1 MKPSSPEE
9 LSVACGAKLLRGKA
23 AAGLISHILFDS
35 RRVFHPSESLFVA
48 IKTARNDG
56 HRYIESLILKGVKHF
71 LVQHV
76 PEFPGAENCTFLVV
90 PNSLKA
96 LQLLAKHVRSQFQ
109 GHVVGITG
117 SNGKTI
123 VKEWLYAIL
132 HQHQT
137 VYRSPKSYNSQLGV
151 ALSLCHLEPEAS
163 LALIEAGISQ
173 PGEMLMLHDMIVP
186 NSGIF
191 TNIGNAHGENFS
203 SKTEKLHEKL
213 SLFENCDLIVYCRDH
228 EEVHKAITQRFA
240 DRSFSWGRHKEAQLH
255 LTPSATPGAFT
266 YWQDGIS
273 GEINI
278 PFADAASIENVLH
291 CFAWIS
297 ASRMMPLNEASIA
310 IQQLQP
316 PEMRLELLQ
325 ARNGCTLI
333 NDAWIADLDSLK
345 MALNTM
351 MAQTHH
357 SKRCVI
363 LSDIPSAGQKPEKV
377 YTIVKQ
383 LLHEA
388 GVNRLFGIGEEVEQ
402 HLHSFEG
409 DVRFFPNTEA
419 FLAALPTMLFQQE
432 CILLKGARRFGF
444 ERIALQFARQTHET
458 VLKINLSNIL
468 HNVQH
473 YRSRI
478 APETALMAM
487 VKAFSYGSGHTEVA
501 ALLQNHGIDYLAVAF
516 VDEGLEL
523 RQAGVRLPIMVM
535 SPEKSGIPQMLDAGL
550 EPEIYSFSML
560 AEFSKVLHQRNGY
573 DEMPLRIHIKL
584 NTGMNRL
591 GFDAHEW
598 DELATFL
605 SQKPELEVA
614 TIFSHLAASDDPQHD
629 AFTKS
634 QINQFRDAVA
644 LFRTRLKKPFWAHLA
659 NSAAI
664 SRHPDARFDMV
675 RLGIGMYGVGT
686 ADEEA
691 FLQPVAQLETRIT
704 QIRYLREGD
713 TVGYSRKG
721 KIERPSR
728 IATLPLGY
736 ADGFPRKLGNGNFS
750 VMVHGRLAPTI
761 GSICMDMCM
770 IDVTGIPE
778 AIEGDK
784 VIVFDNARS
793 IKAMADALET
803 IPYEVM
809 TGISQRVKRVYFQ
822 D

>member
-1 MKPSSPEE
+1 MKPTSPEE
-9 LSVACGAKLLRGKA
+9 LSVACGAKLVRGKA
-23 AAGLISHILFDS
+23 NAGLISHILFDS

-56 HRYIESLILKGVKHF
+56 HRYIESLFQKGVRCF
-71 LVQHV
+71 LVQQV
-76 PEFPGAENCTFLVV
+76 PEFPGAEECTFLFV
-90 PNSLKA
+90 PNSLNA
-96 LQLLAKHVRSQFQ
+96 LQLLAKHVRHQFQ
-109 GHVVGITG
+109 GHVAGITG

-123 VKEWLYAIL
+123 IKEWLFSIL
-132 HQHQT
+132 HQYQT

-173 PGEMLMLHDMIVP
+173 PGEMKLLHDMILP

-191 TNIGNAHGENFS
+191 SNIGNAHGENFS
-203 SKTEKLHEKL
+203 SKIEKLQEKL
-213 SLFENCDLIVYCRDH
+213 SLFNSCELIVYCRDH
-228 EEVHKAITQRFA
+228 EEVHKAIAQRFPGHG
-240 DRSFSWGRHKEAQLH
+240 FSWGHHEASNLQL
-255 LTPSATPGAFT
+255 SALEVPGAFA
-266 YWQDGIS
+266 YRQDGIS
-273 GEINI
+273 GQINI
-278 PFADAASIENVLH
+278 PFADAASIENALH
-291 CFAWIS
+291 CFAWIAATRIMPLIE
-297 ASRMMPLNEASIA
+297 ASRA

-325 ARNGCTLI
+325 ARNGCTVI

-357 SKRCVI
+357 SRRCVI

-377 YTIVKQ
+377 YNIVKQ

-402 HLHSFEG
+402 YLHSFEG

-419 FLAALPTMLFQQE
+419 FLSALPTILFQQE

-487 VKAFSYGSGHTEVA
+487 VKAFSYGSGHTEVG

-535 SPEKSGIPQMLDAGL
+535 SPEKSSIPQMLDAGL

-560 AEFSKVLHQRNGY
+560 EEFSRVLYQRSGY
-573 DEMPLRIHIKL
+573 DEMHLRIHIKL

-598 DELATFL
+598 DELAKFM

-634 QINQFRDAVA
+634 QIQQFDNAVK
-644 LFRTRLKKPFWAHLA
+644 LFRSHLKSPFLAHLA

-664 SRHPDARFDMV
+664 SRHPEARFDMV
-675 RLGIGMYGVGT
+675 RLGIGMYGIGT
-686 ADEEA
+686 FDEQP

-704 QIRYLREGD
+704 QIRSLQSGD
-713 TVGYSRKG
+713 TVGYNRRG
-721 KIERPSR
+721 KIVRPSR

-770 IDVTGIPE
+770 IDVTGIPGVS
-778 AIEGDK
+778 EGDK
-784 VIVFDNARS
+784 VIVFDDAHS
-793 IKAMADALET
+793 IKVMAEALET

>member
-9 LSVACGAKLLRGKA
+9 LAVACGAKLLQGKTTPA
-23 AAGLISHILFDS
+23 LISHILFDS

-48 IKTARNDG
+48 ISTARNDG
-56 HRYIESLILKGVKHF
+56 HRYIESLSQKGVRCF
-71 LVQHV
+71 LVQYI
-76 PEFPGAENCTFLVV
+76 PEFQGAEECTFLVV
-90 PNSLKA
+90 PDSLNA
-96 LQLLAKHVRSQFQ
+96 LQMLAKSVRAQFQ

-123 VKEWLYAIL
+123 VKEWLYSIL
-132 HQHQT
+132 QQQQT

-151 ALSLCHLEPEAS
+151 ALSLCHLEPDAT

-173 PGEMLMLHDMIVP
+173 PGEMSVLQQMILP

-191 TNIGNAHGENFS
+191 TNIGNAHGENFGS
-203 SKTEKLHEKL
+203 TTEKLHEKL
-213 SLFENCDLIVYCRDH
+213 RLFEKCNLIVYCRDQ
-228 EEVHKAITQRFA
+228 EEVHNAITQLFPGRG
-240 DRSFSWGRHKEAQLH
+240 FSWGHHEKSDLQL
-255 LTPSATPGAFT
+255 TASEIPGVFA
-266 YWQDGIS
+266 YRRDGIS
-273 GEINI
+273 GQIKL
-278 PFADAASIENVLH
+278 PFADAASIENAMH
-291 CFAWIS
+291 CFAWS
-297 ASRMMPLNEASIA
+297 AATRRMPLNEASRA

-351 MAQTHH
+351 MVQTHH
-357 SKRCVI
+357 SKRCAI

-377 YTIVKQ
+377 YQIVKQ

-388 GVNRLFGIGEEVEQ
+388 GVSRLFGIGEEIEH
-402 HLHSFEG
+402 HLNGFEG
-409 DVRFFPNTEA
+409 EARFFPNTEA
-419 FLAALPTMLFQQE
+419 FLSALPTMLFQQE

-473 YRSRI
+473 YRNRI

-535 SPEKSGIPQMLDAGL
+535 SPEKSSIPQMLDAGL

-560 AEFSKVLHQRNGY
+560 EEFSRVLHQRSGY

-598 DELATFL
+598 DELAKFL

-629 AFTKS
+629 SFTQS
-634 QINQFRDAVA
+634 QITQFRDAVS
-644 LFRTRLKKPFWAHLA
+644 LFRTRLKKPFLAHLA

-664 SRHPDARFDMV
+664 SRHPEARFDMV
-675 RLGIGMYGVGT
+675 RLGIGMYGIGT
-686 ADEEA
+686 SDEQD

-704 QIRYLREGD
+704 QIRSLQAGD
-713 TVGYSRKG
+713 TVGYSRRG
-721 KIERPSR
+721 KIVKPSR

-750 VMVHGRLAPTI
+750 VKVHGQPAPTI

-770 IDVTGIPE
+770 IDITEIPE
-778 AIEGDK
+778 AREGDK
-784 VIVFDNARS
+784 VIVFDNAQR
-793 IKAMADALET
+793 IKTMAEALET